1 MLSGKIVSFFGV
13 YISLT
18 YFAHSSKLK
27 LTTNMRKIVSLLCAM
42 MFMMHIA
49 VGQTVEVSGK
59 VTDDNGS
66 PIAGA
71 SVQDKATKVGTST
84 DAAGNFKL
92 TARRGAILVVS
103 TVGYDSR
110 EIIANTSDFKGIQLK
125 AANQALSEVVVT
137 AQGIRREKKALGY
150 AVSTVNKKD
159 LELRPENDV
168 VRLLQGK
175 APGVVILPPSGISG
189 SGTNIIIR
197 GVNTISGGSTPLFI
211 VDGVPFDASTN
222 EQAGFQYG
230 NTTSSRFGDLD
241 PNSIESVSVLKGLS
255 ATTMYG
261 ELGRN
266 GVVMVT
272 TKNGA
277 NRRINKKAE
286 ITVSQSI
293 FLNKPG
299 NLPDYQ
305 NSYGGGFDQ
314 SLGYAFFS
322 NWGAP
327 YRTPPDSVLHPYSRA
342 ALAGAFPELQGT
354 KIALEPQNSVER
366 FFRTGLIKTTSVN
379 LNTALGN
386 NSSFNANYG
395 YTDDQGFTPGNR
407 LIKNNFGM
415 GGNVKLSNNFM
426 FTGTFNY
433 ATTDFKSP
441 PTSTGFGSN
450 PTVSSVFGNLLYT
463 PRSVDIQGLPWENPV
478 DHSSV
483 YYRPG
488 NDIQHPIWTVNNSF
502 NGQKVNRIFGNMAL
516 KYDITKNLNLMYR
529 VGYDNYSDYNYFS
542 QNKGG
547 VVGGTDYTLGMH
559 RTVTGIN
566 TIWDHSII
574 AQYNTGFGKDLRLGL
589 TGGVNSLN
597 KKYSQQGQRS
607 RQQLVYGLFDHDNFI
622 VHDNLSEDG
631 SQLDYK
637 VETLSLGAFAQAELA
652 FREWMYVTLGGRYGV
667 SSNLEKNN
675 RSLFYPS
682 AMVSFI
688 PTTMIEGLKGN
699 ATLNFLKFRAGY
711 STSAN
716 FGTPY
721 NTRPILNISTNTFQD
736 RVGTILNANSISNLL
751 PNPDLQPELQKE
763 FEVGTEGRMFNN
775 RFSFDVTYYNRV
787 SSDQILRR
795 DLDPSTGFTATFI
808 NAGSLRNQG
817 WEVQLGITPVRTRNF
832 NWDITVNYTRNRSK
846 VYNLPEEVKQIVIDG
861 FSNQGLFA
869 INGYPLGVMQ
879 GTYTLLDTGTTA
891 VSSKPTGQR
900 IVDASGNYVAS
911 SGIGILGDPNPDFV
925 SALINTFTWKGL
937 SLRVQF
943 DYTKGG
949 DMLSYTCGTLPGR
962 GLTKDTDFDRYQG
975 LILPGVKDDGSGPN
989 DVQISASQ
997 AYFNNLSGFF
1007 GSSDLIVYD
1016 ATVVRLREASLSYA
1030 FPAAWFAK
1038 TPFGGASIVFSGQNL
1053 WYNAPNFPKYV
1064 NFDPETSSL
1073 GVSNVRGLE
1082 YFSGPTS
1089 KRFGASVRVTF

>member
-1 MLSGKIVSFFGV
+1 
-13 YISLT
+13 
-18 YFAHSSKLK
+18 
-27 LTTNMRKIVSLLCAM
+27 MRKIASLLCAM

-59 VTDDNGS
+59 VTDDGGA

-71 SVQDKATKVGTST
+71 SIQDKATKVGTST
-84 DAAGNFKL
+84 DATGNFKL
-92 TARRGAILVVS
+92 TARRGAILVIS
-103 TVGYDSR
+103 SVGYDTR
-110 EIIANTSDFKGIQLK
+110 EINANTTDFQGISMK

-150 AVSTVNKKD
+150 AVSTVDKKA
-159 LELRPENDV
+159 LELRPESDV
-168 VRLLQGK
+168 VRLLNGK
-175 APGVVILPPSGISG
+175 APGVNILPPSGISG

-197 GVNTISGGSTPLFI
+197 GVNTITGGSTPLFI

-222 EQAGFQYG
+222 AQAGFQYG

-241 PNSIESVSVLKGLS
+241 PNNVESISVLKGLS
-255 ATTMYG
+255 ATTLYG

-277 NRRINKKAE
+277 NRKVNKKTE
-286 ITVSQSI
+286 ISVSQSL
-293 FLNKPG
+293 FLNQPG

-342 ALAGAFPELQGT
+342 TLAGAFPELQGT
-354 KIALEPQNSVER
+354 KIALLPQNSVEK
-366 FFRTGLIKTTSVN
+366 FFRTGIIRTTSVN
-379 LNTALGN
+379 MSTALAN
-386 NSSFNANYG
+386 NSSLSANYG
-395 YTDDQGFTPGNR
+395 YTDDEGFTPGNR
-407 LIKNNFGM
+407 VIKNNFGM
-415 GGNVKLSNNFM
+415 GGNVKLANNFM
-426 FTGTFNY
+426 FSGTFNY

-441 PTSTGFGSN
+441 PTSTSSGSN
-450 PTVSSVFGNLLYT
+450 PTVSSIFGNLLYT
-463 PRSVDIQGLPWENPV
+463 PRSVDIQGLPWENPI

-502 NGQKVNRIFGNMAL
+502 NGQKINRVFGNMAL
-516 KYDITKNLNLMYR
+516 RYDVTKKLNLMYR
-529 VGYDNYSDYNYFS
+529 IGYDNYSDYNYFS

-547 VVGGTDYTLGMH
+547 VVGGSDYTLGMH

-566 TIWDHSII
+566 NIWDNSLI
-574 AQYNTGFGKDLRLGL
+574 AQYNTNMGKNWRLGL
-589 TGGVNSLN
+589 TGGANSQAR
-597 KKYSQQGQRS
+597 KYSQQGQRS

-622 VHDNLSEDG
+622 VHDNTSEDG
-631 SQLDYK
+631 SRLDYK
-637 VETLSLGAFAQAELA
+637 VETLSLGIFAQAEIA
-652 FREWMYVTLGGRYGV
+652 YHEWMYLTLGGRYGKT
-667 SSNLEKNN
+667 STLEADHN
-675 RSLFYPS
+675 SLFYPS
-682 AMVSFI
+682 ANVSFI
-688 PTTMIEGLKGN
+688 PTAAFEGLKGN
-699 ATLNFLKFRAGY
+699 STLNFLKFRAGY

-721 NTRPILNISTNTFQD
+721 NTRPILNISTNVFVD
-736 RVGTILNANSISNLL
+736 RVGTILNSNSISNLL
-751 PNPDLQPELQKE
+751 PNRNLKPELQQE
-763 FEVGTEGRMFNN
+763 VEVGAEGRMFNN
-775 RFSFDVTYYNRV
+775 RFSFDITYYNRT

-795 DLDPSTGFTATFI
+795 DLDPSTGFTSTYI
-808 NAGSLRNQG
+808 NAGNLRNQG
-817 WEVQLGITPVRTRNF
+817 WEIQLGLTPIRTRNF
-832 NWDITVNYTRNRSK
+832 SWEILLNYTRNRSE
-846 VYNLPEEVKQIVIDG
+846 VYDLPAEVKQIVVDG

-869 INGYPLGVMQ
+869 INGYPLGVIQ
-879 GTYTLLDTGTTA
+879 STYSVLDTGTTA
-891 VSSKPTGQR
+891 VSAKPTGQR
-900 IVDASGNYVAS
+900 IVDRSGNYIAS
-911 SGIGILGDPNPDFV
+911 SDIGIIGNPNPDFV

-937 SLRVQF
+937 SLRLQI

-949 DMLSYTCGTLPGR
+949 DMLSYTNGTLPGR

-975 LILPGVKDDGSGPN
+975 LILPGVKEDGSPN
-989 DVQISASQ
+989 DIQISASQ

-1007 GSSDLIVYD
+1007 GSNDLITYD
-1016 ATVVRLREASLSYA
+1016 ATVVRLREASLAYN
-1030 FPAAWFAK
+1030 FPSAWFAK
-1038 TPFGGASIVFSGQNL
+1038 TPFGGASITFSGQNL

-1082 YFSGPTS
+1082 YLSGPTS
-1089 KRFGASVRVTF
+1089 KRYGVSVRVTF

>member
-1 MLSGKIVSFFGV
+1 
-13 YISLT
+13 
-18 YFAHSSKLK
+18 
-27 LTTNMRKIVSLLCAM
+27 MRKIASLLCAM

-92 TARRGAILVVS
+92 TARRGAILVIS
-103 TVGYDSR
+103 SVGYDTR
-110 EIIANTSDFKGIQLK
+110 EIVANTADFQGIQMK

-150 AVSTVNKKD
+150 AVSTVDKKA
-159 LELRPENDV
+159 LELRPESDV
-168 VRLLQGK
+168 VRLLNGK
-175 APGVVILPPSGISG
+175 APGVNILPPSGISG

-197 GVNTISGGSTPLFI
+197 GVNTITGGSTPLFI

-222 EQAGFQYG
+222 AQAGFQYG

-241 PNSIESVSVLKGLS
+241 PNNVESISVLKGLS
-255 ATTMYG
+255 ATTLYG

-266 GVVMVT
+266 GVVLVT

-277 NRRINKKAE
+277 NRRVNKKTE
-286 ITVSQSI
+286 ITVSQSL

-322 NWGAP
+322 NWGRE
-327 YRTPPDSVLHPYSRA
+327 YRTPPDSVTHPYSRA

-354 KIALEPQNSVER
+354 KIANVPANSVEK
-366 FFRTGLIKTTSVN
+366 FFRTGIIRTTSVN
-379 LNTALGN
+379 MSTALGN
-386 NSSFNANYG
+386 NSSFSANYG
-395 YTDDQGFTPGNR
+395 YTDDEGFTPGNR
-407 LIKNNFGM
+407 VIKNNFGM
-415 GGNVKLSNNFM
+415 GGNVKLANNFM

-441 PTSTGFGSN
+441 PTSTSFGSN
-450 PTVSSVFGNLLYT
+450 PSVSSVFGNLLYT
-463 PRSVDIQGLPWENPV
+463 PRSVDIQGLPWENPI

-483 YYRPG
+483 YYRPS

-502 NGQKVNRIFGNMAL
+502 NGQKINRIFGNMAL
-516 KYDITKNLNLMYR
+516 KYDITKQLSLMYR
-529 VGYDNYSDYNYFS
+529 IGYDNYSDYNYFS

-566 TIWDHSII
+566 NIWDNSII
-574 AQYNTGFGKDLRLGL
+574 AQYSSPLGKDIRLGV
-589 TGGVNSLN
+589 TAGANSQN
-597 KKYSQQGQRS
+597 RKYSQQGQRS

-622 VHDNLSEDG
+622 VHDNNSEDG
-631 SQLDYK
+631 SRLDFK
-637 VETLSLGAFAQAELA
+637 SETLSVGVFAQAELA
-652 FREWMYVTLGGRYGV
+652 YREWMYLTIGGRQGW
-667 SSNLEKNN
+667 SSNLEADN
-675 RSLFYPS
+675 RGLFYPS
-682 AMVSFI
+682 ASVSFI
-688 PTTMIEGLKGN
+688 PTAAIEGLKGN
-699 ATLNFLKFRAGY
+699 STLNFLKFRAGY
-711 STSAN
+711 ATSAN
-716 FGTPY
+716 FGSPY
-721 NTRPILNISTNTFQD
+721 NTRPILNISTNVFVD
-736 RVGTILNANSISNLL
+736 RVGTILNSNSISNLL
-751 PNPDLQPELQKE
+751 PNPDLKPELQQE
-763 FEVGTEGRMFNN
+763 IEVGTEGRMFNN
-775 RFSFDVTYYNRV
+775 RFSFDVTYYNRT

-808 NAGSLRNQG
+808 NAGNLRNQG
-817 WEVQLGITPVRTRNF
+817 WEIQLGVTPIRTRNF
-832 NWDITVNYTRNRSK
+832 NWEITLNYTRNRSE
-846 VYNLPEEVKQIVIDG
+846 VYDLPEEVKQIVVDG
-861 FSNQGLFA
+861 FSNEGLFA
-869 INGYPLGVMQ
+869 INGYPLGVIQ
-879 GTYTLLDTGTTA
+879 ATYALRDSGTTA
-891 VSSKPTGQR
+891 VSAKPTGER
-900 IVDASGNYVAS
+900 IVDASGNYIT
-911 SGIGILGDPNPDFV
+911 SGQIGILGDPNPDFV
-925 SALINTFTWKGL
+925 SALINQFTWKGL

-949 DMLSYTCGTLPGR
+949 DMLSYTNGTLPGR

-975 LILPGVKDDGSGPN
+975 LILPGVKEDGTPN
-989 DVQISASQ
+989 DIQISASQ

-1007 GSSDLIVYD
+1007 GVQDLITYD
-1016 ATVVRLREASLSYA
+1016 ATVVRLREASLSYQ
-1030 FPAAWFAK
+1030 FPTAWFAK
-1038 TPFGGASIVFSGQNL
+1038 TPFGGASITFSGQNL
-1053 WYNAPNFPKYV
+1053 WYNAPNFPEFV

-1082 YFSGPTS
+1082 YLSGPTS
-1089 KRFGASVRVTF
+1089 KRYGVSVRVTF